1 MKSPESNTLSAALA
15 ASSDHTSD
23 NSFGAATSASEADD
37 GRRGILIRV
46 TPKLR
51 RDLKM
56 AAAARDTTVQA
67 LLLGAIAIVLEE
79 PPPPVPKP

>member
-1 MKSPESNTLSAALA
+1 MKSPEKTLSAALA
-15 ASSDHTSD
+15 ASSDHASD
-23 NSFGAATSASEADD
+23 NSFGAAVPAASDADD

-46 TPKLR
+46 APELR

-79 PPPPVPKP
+79 PPSAPKP